1 MAKTMCKISPK
12 DDYDKFIESIQ
23 NPKFYC
29 KSCGRVA
36 NQEKR
41 LCKSEKIPDS
51 KKNG

>member
-12 DDYDKFIESIQ
+12 DDYNKFIESIQ

-41 LCKSEKIPDS
+41 LCKPEKIPDR